1 MGLGLSLDQSGH
13 VVMLVISAG
22 AEQCDIFLIGNY
34 IIKLVPSAHLM
45 KQEKK
50 EHSLSWD
57 LYSSTCLAA
66 FFSLFSS
73 VILVS
78 LSKAFKCLKR
88 D

>member
-13 VVMLVISAG
+13 VVMLVISTV
-22 AEQCDIFLIGNY
+22 AEQCDIFLMGNY
-34 IIKLVPSAHLM
+34 ITKPVPSAHLM
-45 KQEKK
+45 KQKK
-50 EHSLSWD
+50 NEHSFSWD

-78 LSKAFKCLKR
+78 VSKAFYCLKW